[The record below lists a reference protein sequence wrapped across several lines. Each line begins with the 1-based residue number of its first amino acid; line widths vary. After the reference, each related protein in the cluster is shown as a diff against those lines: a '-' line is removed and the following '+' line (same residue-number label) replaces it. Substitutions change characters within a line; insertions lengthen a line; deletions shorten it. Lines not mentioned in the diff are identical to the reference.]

1 MFLLEVINSLS
12 VLYSVIETSWCGLV
26 TILRMVNNTVSVSG
40 FILSALLSMTVKPV
54 TKHFLSE
61 LCWHADV
68 KRGVISHRRK
78 AGGRGWVRGRWV
90 CHVWTNAGGLL
101 PPLSSD
107 GCVCRELK
115 VATGEWFL
123 EERSKRF
130 EQGLPSSDV
139 IKQTIMSTPCC
150 EFGARSQSLP

>member
-1 MFLLEVINSLS
+1 M
-12 VLYSVIETSWCGLV
+12 
-26 TILRMVNNTVSVSG
+26 
-40 FILSALLSMTVKPV
+40 
-54 TKHFLSE
+54 
-61 LCWHADV
+61 
-68 KRGVISHRRK
+68 
-78 AGGRGWVRGRWV
+78 
-90 CHVWTNAGGLL
+90 

-150 EFGARSQSLP
+150 EFGARSQTAAVVLSSVYRVTVFSSVLFDRLAADSKSTENLSLHDSETPDTPKSNRSAIRHVVDGARRRG

>member
-1 MFLLEVINSLS
+1 M
-12 VLYSVIETSWCGLV
+12 
-26 TILRMVNNTVSVSG
+26 
-40 FILSALLSMTVKPV
+40 
-54 TKHFLSE
+54 
-61 LCWHADV
+61 
-68 KRGVISHRRK
+68 
-78 AGGRGWVRGRWV
+78 
-90 CHVWTNAGGLL
+90 

-150 EFGARSQSLP
+150 EFAARFPAATVVLGSVYRVTVFFLCAFDRLAADSKSTENLSLHDLEAPDTPKSNRSAIRHVVDGARRRG